1 MANKVSRYNNDQWE
15 TAKESV
21 LQEYED
27 YKQTL
32 RDQGVDYTIKNARK
46 LLIYQ
51 DLVAEWQHKLGTVI
65 TDLEDNLF
73 ALTIFDDLKKRKQSS
88 LLARGYEHI
97 SSWPDFNPTAL
108 APWLELEE
116 DEAMA

>member
-1 MANKVSRYNNDQWE
+1 MANKVSRYNNEQWE
-15 TAKESV
+15 TAKEAV

-32 RDQGVDYTIKNARK
+32 REQGVDYTIKNSRQ

-65 TDLEDNLF
+65 TDLKTTCL
-73 ALTIFDDLKKRKQSS
+73 
-88 LLARGYEHI
+88 
-97 SSWPDFNPTAL
+97 P
-108 APWLELEE
+108 
-116 DEAMA
+116 